1 MATKN
6 IIKLLEKGNVT
17 KDLKVAYSF
26 MLLSRGYSA
35 DEIKA
40 LDDYD
45 FLIMKKSSKITG
57 ETNQMDVAT
66 PRNRKQRIM
75 SGDSPLT
82 YSEILK
88 VLTTSTPIGSD
99 FILCTFFVSTT
110 IIYSF
115 RRYNYVIVSQGDH
128 PRVTN

>member
-45 FLIMKKSSKITG
+45 FLIRKKSSKITG

-88 VLTTSTPIGSD
+88 VLTTSTPFGSD

-115 RRYNYVIVSQGDH
+115 RRYSYN
-128 PRVTN
+128 

>member
-6 IIKLLEKGNVT
+6 IIKLLEKSNVA

-45 FLIMKKSSKITG
+45 FLIRKKDTALYDAEDDHDSYY
-57 ETNQMDVAT
+57 E
-66 PRNRKQRIM
+66 
-75 SGDSPLT
+75 SGG
-82 YSEILK
+82 YE
-88 VLTTSTPIGSD
+88 
-99 FILCTFFVSTT
+99 
-110 IIYSF
+110 
-115 RRYNYVIVSQGDH
+115 
-128 PRVTN
+128 

>member
-6 IIKLLEKGNVT
+6 IIKLLEKGNVA

-45 FLIMKKSSKITG
+45 FLIRKHYCPKK
-57 ETNQMDVAT
+57 N
-66 PRNRKQRIM
+66 
-75 SGDSPLT
+75 
-82 YSEILK
+82 
-88 VLTTSTPIGSD
+88 
-99 FILCTFFVSTT
+99 
-110 IIYSF
+110 F
-115 RRYNYVIVSQGDH
+115 RGLLID
-128 PRVTN
+128 

>member
-45 FLIMKKSSKITG
+45 FLIRKKSSKITG

-66 PRNRKQRIM
+66 PRNRKQR
-75 SGDSPLT
+75 SLPKNPCLS
-82 YSEILK
+82 
-88 VLTTSTPIGSD
+88 
-99 FILCTFFVSTT
+99 
-110 IIYSF
+110 
-115 RRYNYVIVSQGDH
+115 YV
-128 PRVTN
+128 NK